1 MSPISTAIESF
12 AATHGVPV
20 LEAQEFWLEL
30 CSIREYEG
38 GLSRQEAE
46 AAALED
52 LGVWA
57 RLWKSVKQ

>member
-20 LEAQEFWLEL
+20 LETLEYFEERAA
-30 CSIREYEG
+30 IREYEG

-46 AAALED
+46 TAALGD
-52 LGVWA
+52 LELWA
-57 RLWKSVKQ
+57 KLWKAVGK